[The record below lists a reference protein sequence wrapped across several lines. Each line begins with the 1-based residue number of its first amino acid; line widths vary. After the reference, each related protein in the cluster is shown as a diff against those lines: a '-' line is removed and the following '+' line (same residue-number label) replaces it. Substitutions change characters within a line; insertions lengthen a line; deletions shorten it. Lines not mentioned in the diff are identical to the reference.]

1 MAKGLHIRGQSTEL
15 LQDVLVEQHTVHENP
30 EDFQSCEHNVHMILC
45 AFSLHSAMAIWTNAA
60 TSLFA
65 SCKHNTSTVSDNATP
80 PTLVLSTG

>member
-15 LQDVLVEQHTVHENP
+15 LQDVLVEQHAVHENP
-30 EDFQSCEHNVHMILC
+30 EDSQSCEHNVHMILC